1 MKLYQKYFEENSVVT
16 VFGQI
21 FLYVFLVLLDDG
33 QQYHPSIS
41 IQAIIM
47 FSALSLSKIF
57 FIFFSKGDES
67 EKQLSFALIWV
78 TALFWA
84 SCYLAEL
91 MVSDRLNQTTI
102 LLYLLLSGFAFGGS
116 FIFYK
121 NPVLNYGYITILL
134 FLPAVASFIYL
145 EEMKIPFT
153 VMLIV
158 SLLINAF
165 YIRFHYA
172 NWMEF
177 LSAKEQSEK
186 TTLKLEKTNLQLEN
200 ALQDAEMAAKIKSDF
215 IATVSHEIRTPMN
228 GVMGMSALLM
238 ETNLSKEQKEYTQ
251 MIIHSSDALLEIIND
266 ILDFSKLESGKL
278 FLDHI
283 TFDIKNILNEL
294 YVIFSEKAANRGI
307 DFQLIIPGDAITGF
321 IGDPVRLRQV
331 LTNLIGNA
339 IKFTSR
345 GYVKLSVKTELINP
359 DVCEVKFKIEDTG
372 IGIEEEKLKSIFERF
387 TQADTSTTRKF
398 GGTGLGLA
406 ITKELLT
413 IMDGRIEVN
422 SKPGMG
428 TIFYVTIPFQMT
440 FQHECDHE
448 NQIDDITFL
457 LEEKT
462 RNTRILLVE
471 DNKINQKVVLKM
483 LEKTLCSVD
492 LAINGREAVERV
504 CRQKYDLIFMDI
516 QMPVMSG
523 VEATVKIRS
532 DINKEYIPIIAM
544 TANAMKGDREKYIEA
559 GMDDYISK
567 PLKRD
572 DLYKLLLKWLHKN

>member
-33 QQYHPSIS
+33 VRYHPSIS

-47 FSALSLSKIF
+47 FSALSLSKII

-67 EKQLSFALIWV
+67 EKQISFALIWI

-84 SCYLAEL
+84 LCYLAEL
-91 MVSDRLNQTTI
+91 MVSSQLNQTTI
-102 LLYLLLSGFAFGGS
+102 LLYLLLSGFAYGGS
-116 FIFYK
+116 FVFYK
-121 NPVLNYGYITILL
+121 NQVLNYGYITILL
-134 FLPAVASFIYL
+134 LFPAVSSLIYL

-153 VMLIV
+153 VMLLV

-165 YIRFHYA
+165 YSRFHYA
-172 NWMEF
+172 NWKEF
-177 LSAKEQSEK
+177 LSAKEHIEE
-186 TTLKLEKTNLQLEN
+186 TALKLEKTNLQLEN
-200 ALQDAEMAAKIKSDF
+200 ALKDAEMAAKIKGDF

-228 GVMGMSALLM
+228 GVMGMSALLL
-238 ETNLSKEQKEYTQ
+238 ETKLTKEQKEYTQ
-251 MIIHSSDALLEIIND
+251 MITHSSDALLVIIND

-278 FLDHI
+278 YLEHI
-283 TFDIKNILNEL
+283 PFELNRILKEL
-294 YVIFSEKAANRGI
+294 SLIFGEKAAKQGI
-307 DFQLIIPGDAITGF
+307 DFQLIMPENTVNNF

-339 IKFTSR
+339 IKFTSQ
-345 GYVKLSVKTELINP
+345 GYVKLSLKTELINQ
-359 DVCEVKFKIEDTG
+359 DVSEIKFKIEDTG
-372 IGIEEEKLKSIFERF
+372 IGIEPEKLKTIFDRF

-413 IMDGRIEVN
+413 IMDGKIDVS
-422 SKPGMG
+422 SKPGIG
-428 TIFYVTIPFQMT
+428 TIFFVSVPFQMT
-440 FQHECDHE
+440 
-448 NQIDDITFL
+448 NQQEYLDIGDGDELSL
-457 LEEKT
+457 LIAQKT
-462 RNTRILLVE
+462 KDTQILLVE
-471 DNKINQKVVLKM
+471 DNKINQKVVMKM
-483 LEKTLCSVD
+483 LEKTSCNID
-492 LAINGREAVERV
+492 LAENGQEAVDQV
-504 CRQKYDLIFMDI
+504 HQKKYDLIFMDI

-523 VEATVKIRS
+523 VDATLEIRS
-532 DINKEYIPIIAM
+532 KNNIEHIPIIAM

-567 PLKRD
+567 PLKQN
-572 DLYKLLLKWLHKN
+572 DLFKLLLKWLHKN